1 MNLDTRTVL
10 EILGIIFAAGAVY
23 GQFKALGAELKSFRE
38 DVSENLKTFKSE
50 FKEDISR
57 LEKKQDR
64 YNNLQERTHGLEVW
78 KEEHLRNH
86 H

>member
-1 MNLDTRTVL
+1 MNLDIRTLL
-10 EILGIIFAAGAVY
+10 EFAGIIFAAGAVY
-23 GQFKALGAELKSFRE
+23 GQIKAFGAELKSFRKE
-38 DVSENLKTFKSE
+38 V
-50 FKEDISR
+50 KEDISR

-86 H
+86 N